1 MSVGLPLMN
10 NIFTPLA
17 KSVLVALGLIEAG
30 SATDAAIQNNIFG
43 SGTTALIISNKVID
57 DVMNK

>member
-30 SATDAAIQNNIFG
+30 SAADAAIQNNIFG